1 MHILSSFLLILSFFM
16 QREGGKT
23 AQCGASKAAV
33 DKVSLDLAQKF
44 IQTKEHVENLSLPEN
59 ELKGEAAQFR
69 QSQ

>member
-1 MHILSSFLLILSFFM
+1 M

-33 DKVSLDLAQKF
+33 DKVGSDLAQKF